1 MPYQS
6 RTATGAVRYQLASR
20 LGHLPTSTNPYI
32 RERLQRYRQPEETF
46 DPDVIKARVMAAD
59 DLGQP
64 RSPQIRYVVAVDG
77 SGHEDEE
84 AFDYYPSTRV
94 LYMQIA
100 GVFIDLEMMLHQ
112 PGRFVDPARIADA
125 TESSVVS
132 GFLPGSFLEHEEYK
146 DPVEAFRAE
155 LFDLFASTQIQQR
168 SLLEILLEVQ
178 QHGRDDDR
186 AAALSGHLWL
196 STCPNYDCDYSDYRR
211 CPGLSVPLRETVP
224 CPSCGRQLWSTD
236 SLRLYE
242 AYQSDARNGEVLGR
256 CHQLIE
262 HLVLYGV
269 ALSFEQLAPRLLSR
283 TAFLFDGDLAV
294 FGEAARLHRGLLG
307 AWQALGAR
315 CAARSRQP
323 PALLGVAKSGY
334 PVEHLHGIRRYL
346 PARNLMRLD
355 DYYMRERLRVRSL
368 SDTYF
373 GRKFYYHAAD
383 GQLLVLT
390 VPPAVGDAYAKTR
403 SLAAS
408 ATANQQADLS
418 RLDRFPTLV
427 RTCDVLDRLGSRLF
441 DDALIPASLAHSWA
455 AYPLANAERVLRIL
469 TEDSLSRLP
478 ATFP

>member
-1 MPYQS
+1 MPYSS
-6 RTATGAVRYQLASR
+6 RGPTGAIRYEVASR

-32 RERLQRYRQPEETF
+32 RERLQKYRQPEDTF
-46 DPDVIKARVMAAD
+46 DPEIIRDRIMPAD

-64 RSPQIRYVVAVDG
+64 RTPVIRYVVAVDG

-100 GVFIDLEMMLHQ
+100 GVFIDLELMLDQ

-146 DPVEAFRAE
+146 DPTEAFRAE
-155 LFDLFASTQIQQR
+155 FFDLFSTTQIQQR
-168 SLLEILLEVQ
+168 SLLEIVLDIQ
-178 QHGRDDDR
+178 RHGRQDDR
-186 AAALSGHLWL
+186 AAAMSGNLWL
-196 STCPNYDCDYSDYRR
+196 SKCPNEECDFAHSRN
-211 CPGLSVPLRETVP
+211 CPGILVPLREPAP
-224 CPSCGRQLWSTD
+224 CPSCGKLLWSTD

-242 AYQSDARNGEVLGR
+242 AFHPDSTNGEVLGR

-269 ALSFEQLAPRLLSR
+269 ALSFEQVSPKLLAQ

-307 AWQALGAR
+307 AWQALGKR
-315 CAARSRQP
+315 CKDRSQQP
-323 PALLGVAKSGY
+323 PVLLGVAKSGY
-334 PVEHLHGIRRYL
+334 PVEHLHGIRRFL
-346 PARNLMRLD
+346 PNRHFMRLD
-355 DYYMRERLRVRSL
+355 DYYMSERLRVESL

-383 GQLLVLT
+383 GQLLTLT
-390 VPPAVGDAYAKTR
+390 VPPAEGSAYAR
-403 SLAAS
+403 PGSQHAPNS
-408 ATANQQADLS
+408 DMVSDLS
-418 RLDRFPTLV
+418 SLDRFPTLG
-427 RTCDVLDRLGSRLF
+427 RTFDVLDRLGSRLF
-441 DDALIPASLAHSWA
+441 DDALIPASLAHNWA
-455 AYPLANAERVLRIL
+455 AYPLANAERVLRVL
-469 TEDSLSRLP
+469 TEASLKKLS
-478 ATFP
+478 